1 MWLTA
6 TEISRAVPYPINM
19 KKIYIIIILA
29 AVILIGV
36 EVFTLMNTKSV
47 RPEDPLK
54 VLWAGNYTKEREGWW
69 RNINKYGTSKAY
81 EMFKADAEGRAAGVQ
96 HTFAHI
102 FGELIYKKEGMDGI
116 KLCDATFSYGCYHS
130 LAGKAIIEHGLT
142 AIKDLDEVCFA
153 AKDAS
158 PLGCLH
164 GIGHGILGY
173 VGYGRLNDALEAC
186 EETSWHGPLGG
197 CPGGVFMEYNFHTME
212 SVEGTKARKPE
223 GKSVY
228 EPCSSLPVR
237 FKQECF
243 YNQAQW
249 WIDLYSR
256 EYSKVGKLCDA
267 ISSEL
272 EREACLRGLGDGI
285 FGRTGHDPAAAV
297 AACKTMDSSRSE
309 LLCRQGAYRVV
320 FADIKTRPEA
330 SRLCEGL
337 LGESLKLCSTEFN
350 LQ

>member
-1 MWLTA
+1 
-6 TEISRAVPYPINM
+6 M
-19 KKIYIIIILA
+19 KKIYIIAIAVALA
-29 AVILIGV
+29 VVGIEAFMLVDARSA
-36 EVFTLMNTKSV
+36 K
-47 RPEDPLK
+47 PQDPLK
-54 VLWAGNYTKEREGWW
+54 VLWAGNYVKEKEGWW
-69 RNINKYGTSKAY
+69 DDINRYGTTKAY
-81 EMFKADAEGRAAGVQ
+81 EMFKEDAGGRPAGIQ

-130 LAGKAIIEHGLT
+130 LAGKAIIEHGLS
-142 AIKDLDEVCFA
+142 AVKDLDKACFTV
-153 AKDAS
+153 KGAS

-173 VGYGRLNDALEAC
+173 VGYGRLTDALEAC
-186 EETSWHGPLGG
+186 GETSWDGPLGG

-212 SVEGTKARKPE
+212 SVEGTKVRKPGE
-223 GKSVY
+223 ESIY
-228 EPCSSLPVR
+228 EPCSSLPVG

-249 WIDLYSR
+249 WTDLYSR

-267 ISSEL
+267 ISSVP
-272 EREACLRGLGDGI
+272 EREACLRGLGDSI
-285 FGRTGHDPAAAV
+285 VGRTGHDPVAAV
-297 AACKTMDSSRSE
+297 AACKTMESSRSE

-320 FADIKTRPEA
+320 FADIKTRLEA

-337 LGESLKLCSTEFN
+337 QGESLKLCSTEFN